1 MDKDSLDFTP
11 AEKPRVIAWIAAHFD
26 EMDADKMY
34 TVEIKEIK
42 KRRSLDSNAL
52 AWAYMD
58 KLAEV
63 MHISKTEI
71 YRGYMREIGGN
82 SDIVCV
88 KNEALEALVNGWGHG
103 RLGWI
108 TETMPSKISGCT
120 NVILYY
126 GSSTFNQKQMN
137 LFIDHIMQDCKQLGI
152 KTPDEE
158 EIDRIIAKWEGDAS
172 E

>member
-1 MDKDSLDFTP
+1 MDSKQFFKADKVKAIAWLASLIDSLDDGKEYEITVK
-11 AEKPRVIAWIAAHFD
+11 EKR
-26 EMDADKMY
+26 
-34 TVEIKEIK
+34 K
-42 KRRSLDSNAL
+42 KRSLDSNAL

-63 MHISKTEI
+63 MHISKTDI

-88 KNEALEALVNGWGHG
+88 KNEAIEALVNGWGHG

-158 EIDRIIAKWEGDAS
+158 EIDRIIAEWGDAS